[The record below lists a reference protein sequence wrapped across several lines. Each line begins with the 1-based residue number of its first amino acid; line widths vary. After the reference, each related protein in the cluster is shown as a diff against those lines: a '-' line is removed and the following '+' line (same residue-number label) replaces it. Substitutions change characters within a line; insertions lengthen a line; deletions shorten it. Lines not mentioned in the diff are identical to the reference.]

1 MGIVAGES
9 KSSSK
14 NRGQVYLWLAASF
27 LFVSGLLHDMSGTGL
42 PSVSSFSDD
51 YCGVL
56 EVSGVVEGIGRT
68 HGGSQAVYMKV
79 VSVSGGR
86 KSAVRNG
93 YSENTVLYMGDMEVP
108 ALPGDTIAAEAVCRR
123 VENFAGGFDYVRY
136 MGKKGIRYT
145 CFRRGD
151 VEVFPCG
158 ECPFRVKVRRWR
170 SAVIA
175 ALRRYLSPL
184 DDENSALLTAFL
196 TGDRESLKE
205 DILGDFRRS
214 GMMHALALSGMHVGF
229 IYSFLSFLLSVTGGF
244 PASKK
249 VRSVVVMCCLWP
261 YALLTGMGTSI
272 FRAVVMATVYEMA
285 VVLER
290 ERNSSGA
297 LALSAV
303 IVILAD
309 PSAPASLSFQL
320 SFGAMLG
327 IVVCYRRLSAF
338 VRTEALHVEVAGV
351 MDVLRDGALAVR
363 RGISGTDWVGM
374 PSRQYARTCRRRAVR
389 GRVRMRVREFGRRYV
404 VKPVWNLFALSF
416 SCQLVT
422 APVIL
427 MTFGTYARWSLLANI
442 ICSPLIG
449 LSMMMAPVCMVL
461 GGASPVGSFCFGVL
475 DFLLDALRFSVE
487 VMGRD

>member
-1 MGIVAGES
+1 V
-9 KSSSK
+9 
-14 NRGQVYLWLAASF
+14 
-27 LFVSGLLHDMSGTGL
+27 
-42 PSVSSFSDD
+42 
-51 YCGVL
+51 
-56 EVSGVVEGIGRT
+56 
-68 HGGSQAVYMKV
+68 
-79 VSVSGGR
+79 
-86 KSAVRNG
+86 
-93 YSENTVLYMGDMEVP
+93 
-108 ALPGDTIAAEAVCRR
+108 
-123 VENFAGGFDYVRY
+123 
-136 MGKKGIRYT
+136 
-145 CFRRGD
+145 
-151 VEVFPCG
+151 
-158 ECPFRVKVRRWR
+158 ECPFRVKVSRWR
-170 SAVIA
+170 SAAIA
-175 ALRRYLSPL
+175 ALRQYLSPL

-196 TGDRESLKE
+196 TGDRESVKE
-205 DILGDFRRS
+205 DTLGEFRRS

-229 IYSFLSFLLSVTGGF
+229 IYSFLSFLFSVTGGF
-244 PASKK
+244 PVSKK

-290 ERNSSGA
+290 ERNPSGA

-309 PSAPASLSFQL
+309 PTAPASLSFQL

-327 IVVCYRRLSAF
+327 IVICYRRLSAF
-338 VRTEALHVEVAGV
+338 VRMEELHREVAGV

-374 PSRQYARTCRRRAVR
+374 PSRQYARTCRRRGIFR
-389 GRVRMRVREFGRRYV
+389 RIWTWIRKSGRRYV

-422 APVIL
+422 VPVIL
-427 MTFGTYARWSLLANI
+427 TTFGTYAHWSLLANI

-461 GGASPVGSFCFGVL
+461 GGTSPVGSFCFGVL

-487 VMGRD
+487 VMGRG